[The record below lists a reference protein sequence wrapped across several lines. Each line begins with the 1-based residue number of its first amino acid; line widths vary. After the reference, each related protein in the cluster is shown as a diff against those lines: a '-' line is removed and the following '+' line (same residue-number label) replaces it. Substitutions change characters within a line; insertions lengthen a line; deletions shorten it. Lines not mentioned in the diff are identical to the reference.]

1 MHFLCA
7 CGYCF
12 HDNSDALS
20 FKGYI
25 LADQD
30 EDEMWNIRGRAEKP
44 HDDTIDI
51 ASDVMNL
58 LHRAMYQCPECGRM
72 YIEDAAAKYEL
83 VRFTPCEH
91 GEPIPDVNRKML
103 LSAHGD
109 KWRGYLYAQWE
120 DPKPDYC
127 EHKGIIFPICN
138 LQFDDLSFDDFS
150 AFEKRYFDIF
160 RAMTEKNILHRARM
174 TVNRETRHSWEE

>member
-1 MHFLCA
+1 
-7 CGYCF
+7 
-12 HDNSDALS
+12 
-20 FKGYI
+20 
-25 LADQD
+25 
-30 EDEMWNIRGRAEKP
+30 
-44 HDDTIDI
+44 
-51 ASDVMNL
+51 
-58 LHRAMYQCPECGRM
+58 M